1 MYKSDHLQEID
12 ICMDA
17 VSTHRE
23 GNPQE
28 EEADQPQPRE
38 HHQQRLLASLTI

>member
-1 MYKSDHLQEID
+1 
-12 ICMDA
+12 MDT

-23 GNPQE
+23 GDPQE